1 MNRGSTELVER
12 YGGEAWI
19 DSIQAALNAQ
29 TDFFVSSLR
38 WWGRLSM
45 GLAATQAE
53 VAGSTAGATKTA
65 VGAVA
70 EARASAGEAATTRS
84 ESISRTLTDQARRHR
99 EQAPIVALD
108 ALTVEQLDRLAST
121 NKVDDYPQSGA
132 KRDKVNALAAV
143 GLGLDAL
150 SVEHLDRLAAANDLE
165 NYPQSGSKSEKIAA
179 LEVGAVGLTSAN

>member
-108 ALTVEQLDRLAST
+108 AL
-121 NKVDDYPQSGA
+121 
-132 KRDKVNALAAV
+132 
-143 GLGLDAL
+143 

>member
-1 MNRGSTELVER
+1 MNRGSPELVQR
-12 YGGEAWI
+12 HAGEAWI
-19 DSIQAALNAQ
+19 DSIEAALNAQ

-45 GLAATQAE
+45 GLVGTQAD
-53 VAGSTAGATKTA
+53 VAGSAAGATETA

-70 EARASAGEAATTRS
+70 DAATSAGEAAATRS
-84 ESISRTLTDQARRHR
+84 ESISRTLTEQARRHR
-99 EQAPIVALD
+99 KQAPIVALD

-121 NKVDDYPQSGA
+121 NNVDDYPQSGA
-132 KRDKVNALAAV
+132 KRDKVNALAGA

-165 NYPQSGSKSEKIAA
+165 NYPQSGNKSEKIAA
-179 LEVGAVGLTSAN
+179 LESAAVGRISAN